1 MKISGILTF
10 CFMQTS
16 YSATLRERLII
27 LFKTTLTE
35 DYKIFLKNY
44 LVLKNKS
51 IIVRVI
57 VQQL

>member
-1 MKISGILTF
+1 
-10 CFMQTS
+10 MQTS

-51 IIVRVI
+51 IIVRVYTAAI
-57 VQQL
+57 AIKV